1 MGTMTNLDYN
11 HHYQP
16 AKFAEKTITTRRD
29 RLYYIDWLR
38 VFAILVVFFVHC
50 SKIFDYHTTV
60 VFNTVRSPILSAFR
74 DFSLIWVMPLFFVL
88 SGAAI
93 FLSKGSDKKWEFVK
107 SRFLRLLVPLIF
119 VGTFIINPL
128 YVYIERLSSG
138 QAAGGFFQWYPQY
151 FDGIYGFGG
160 NFAPL
165 GQGTHL
171 WYLEFLFIY
180 SLILL
185 PLFVRS
191 KRRGTSFLARLSIHF
206 EKPWA
211 LFFLFLPISAV
222 AAAFEMLGLGGVRV
236 MGGWDPLSYLLF
248 LGYGFL
254 IFSNAKIGE
263 TIKAYST
270 IYLALA
276 LILTALLLGS
286 HFGFI
291 LKIPGLTRHDLL
303 NDGALLPLNQSL
315 EAAVQGLRGLLGW
328 CWIIGLLGLGRRFL
342 NFNNNFLVYGN
353 EGVLPFYIMHHTV
366 IYIIGYYVIQWSGS
380 IGSKFFAISIASFT
394 IIMAIYEILIRRFNL
409 LRFLFGMKT
418 KTHSKVW
425 QKFLFAMSGLSFVLV
440 MALLIVSLKVEN
452 ISPLPT
458 KPGLYVNEEFG
469 FQLAFPASMNQPGK
483 LTSSDVLFHIKHPK
497 KTMFLKIRKNVIHT
511 NQPLDPQAGKNWIMM
526 IMRNLG
532 MKNPEILSAE
542 IFTTPD
548 GTKALYAAIKFK
560 TKTDSLVGAF
570 TFVNR
575 NGKRLFIAG
584 YNDDGLKPLEQIMKS
599 LTFK

>member
-1 MGTMTNLDYN
+1 MKNQSSTDTGTG
-11 HHYQP
+11 H
-16 AKFAEKTITTRRD
+16 ITQTE
-29 RLYYIDWLR
+29 RLYYLDWFR
-38 VFAILVVFFVHC
+38 VSAILLVFLVHC
-50 SKIFDYHTTV
+50 SKIFDYDTTV
-60 VFNTVRSPILSAFR
+60 VFNTVRSTFLSVFR
-74 DFSLIWVMPLFFVL
+74 DFSLLWVMPLFFVL
-88 SGAAI
+88 SGAAV
-93 FLSKGSDKKWEFVK
+93 FLSKGSNKTWEFIK

-119 VGTFIINPL
+119 IGTFIINPL

-138 QAAGGFFQWYPQY
+138 EAASGFFQWYPQF
-151 FDGIYGFGG
+151 FDGMYGFGG

-185 PLFVRS
+185 PLFARS
-191 KRRGTSFLARLSIHF
+191 KKLGISYFSKLSIHF

-222 AAAFEMLGLGGVRV
+222 AAAFEITGLGGLRV
-236 MGGWDPLSYLLF
+236 MGGWDPISYLLF
-248 LGYGFL
+248 LSYGYL

-263 TIKAYST
+263 TIKKYSP
-270 IYLALA
+270 IYLAVA
-276 LILTALLLGS
+276 IILTALLLDS
-286 HFGFI
+286 RFGFI
-291 LKIPGLTRHDLL
+291 LNIPGLTRYDLL
-303 NDGALLPLNQSL
+303 NDGALSPLNQSL
-315 EAAVQGLRGLLGW
+315 WVAVQALSGLLGW
-328 CWIIGLLGLGRRFL
+328 CWIIGLLGLGHRFL
-342 NFNNNFLVYGN
+342 NFNNKFLAYGN

-366 IYIIGYYVIQWSGS
+366 IYIIGYYVIQWSGN
-380 IGSKFFAISIASFT
+380 IGSKFLIISITSFT

-418 KTHSKVW
+418 KIDSRIW
-425 QKFLFAMSGLSFVLV
+425 QTVLYVMSGLSFVLV
-440 MALLIVSLKVEN
+440 MVLLIVSLKVEN
-452 ISPLPT
+452 MSPLPT

-469 FQLAFPASMNQPGK
+469 FQLTFPTSMNKQGK
-483 LTSSDVLFHIKHPK
+483 LTSSDVLFHIKHPEK
-497 KTMFLKIRKNVIHT
+497 NMFLKIRKNAISA
-511 NQPLDPQAGKNWIMM
+511 NQPLDPQAGKNWIIR

-532 MKNPEILSAE
+532 MKNPEILSTE

-548 GTKALYAAIKFK
+548 GTKVLYAAIKFK

-570 TFVNR
+570 AFANK

-584 YNDDGLKPLEQIMKS
+584 YNDDGFEPLEQIMKS